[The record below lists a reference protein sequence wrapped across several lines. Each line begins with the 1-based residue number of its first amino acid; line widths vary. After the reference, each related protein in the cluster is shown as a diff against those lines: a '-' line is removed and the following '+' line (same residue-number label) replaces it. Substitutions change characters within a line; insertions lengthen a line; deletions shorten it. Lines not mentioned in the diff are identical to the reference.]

1 MASRY
6 TTLVIAMYMQ
16 MTEGSEIVQCIKK
29 YITIQNSY
37 VTHQIKLRDQKKKQ
51 TKKPPKI
58 KQKNPMKTSYVTLT
72 CN

>member
-1 MASRY
+1 
-6 TTLVIAMYMQ
+6 MQ
-16 MTEGSEIVQCIKK
+16 MAEGSEIVQCIKK

-37 VTHQIKLRDQKKKQ
+37 VTHQIKLRDQKTKNKKQ